1 MWELRWVLVGLG
13 AALIAGMYLWGR
25 GTFKRLLPEREQVKR
40 WMPAHS
46 DADDPWATPM
56 PTDSELIES
65 EANDA
70 DVSPPSA
77 TPDRII
83 TIRFVAKNKELSC
96 GKVILALR
104 AAGMQHGRY
113 GIFHRVGNAGTD
125 DPLFSV
131 ANLTEPGSFDLSN
144 LEKST
149 IPGMSFF
156 MTLPGSGD
164 PVTAFDLMVE
174 TARSLAHDLDAE
186 LHDEK
191 GSSWSIQRERYL
203 REEIIEYRH
212 QRARV

>member
-1 MWELRWVLVGLG
+1 
-13 AALIAGMYLWGR
+13 MYLWGR
-25 GTFKRLLPEREQVKR
+25 GAFQRLLIRKEQVKR
-40 WMPAHS
+40 WMPIQS
-46 DADDPWATPM
+46 EADDPWARSTGADGTQLAGAE
-56 PTDSELIES
+56 PTDEERALPG
-65 EANDA
+65 
-70 DVSPPSA
+70 PP
-77 TPDRII
+77 PDRII
-83 TIRFVAKNKELSC
+83 TIRCISKSKELSC
-96 GKVILALR
+96 QTVVLALR

-113 GIFHRVGNAGTD
+113 GIFHRAGKAGVD

-131 ANLTEPGSFDLSN
+131 ANLTEPGSFDLSD
-144 LEKST
+144 LDKST

-164 PVTAFDLMVE
+164 PVAAFDLMVE